1 MISYT
6 ATLSNNE
13 DNPITAVQDPLE
25 QFEIMPLSLFCG
37 ELSFNTLGLFLL
49 ANTIL
54 MAGLFAAFNFR
65 VNNNYDYVLYSLYQL
80 VRSMVKENLYIQR
93 QQYFAVLFY
102 LFMTI
107 LLANLIG
114 LLPYSFT
121 VTSSFVFTLFI
132 SLLHFV
138 GVNVLAAIIHK

>member
-1 MISYT
+1 MISS
-6 ATLSNNE
+6 ATTLNHNVMSF
-13 DNPITAVQDPLE
+13 ISVIQDPLE
-25 QFEIMPLSLFCG
+25 QFEIMPLSLFG
-37 ELSFNTLGLFLL
+37 GDLSFNTLGLFLL

-65 VNNNYDYVLYSLYQL
+65 VNSNYDYILYSLYQL

-114 LLPYSFT
+114 LLPYS
-121 VTSSFVFTLFI
+121 
-132 SLLHFV
+132 
-138 GVNVLAAIIHK
+138 

>member
-1 MISYT
+1 MISSA
-6 ATLSNNE
+6 ATLNHNVMSL
-13 DNPITAVQDPLE
+13 ISVIQDPLE
-25 QFEIMPLSLFCG
+25 QFEIMPLSLFG
-37 ELSFNTLGLFLL
+37 GDLSFNTLGLFLL
-49 ANTIL
+49 ANTVL

-65 VNNNYDYVLYSLYQL
+65 VNNNYDYILYSLYQL

-121 VTSSFVFTLFI
+121 VTSSFIFTFFI

-138 GVNVLAAIIHK
+138 GVNVVAAIIHK